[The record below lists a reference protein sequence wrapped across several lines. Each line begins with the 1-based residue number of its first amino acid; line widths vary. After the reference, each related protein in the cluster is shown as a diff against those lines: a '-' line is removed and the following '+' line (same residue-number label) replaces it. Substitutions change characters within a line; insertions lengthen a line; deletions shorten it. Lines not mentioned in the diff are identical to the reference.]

1 MGKQNKKS
9 TNLFSVSEFSS
20 NIFNLFKL
28 IFFIS
33 NDRSCEAKFIC
44 VRNFNLLNAKLNP
57 IYPLLALLGAH
68 HILHV
73 SRQRVNLYFNIQ
85 F

>member
-20 NIFNLFKL
+20 NIFSLFKL
-28 IFFIS
+28 IYFIS
-33 NDRSCEAKFIC
+33 NDGSCEAKFIC
-44 VRNFNLLNAKLNP
+44 VRNFNL
-57 IYPLLALLGAH
+57 
-68 HILHV
+68 
-73 SRQRVNLYFNIQ
+73 YFNIQ